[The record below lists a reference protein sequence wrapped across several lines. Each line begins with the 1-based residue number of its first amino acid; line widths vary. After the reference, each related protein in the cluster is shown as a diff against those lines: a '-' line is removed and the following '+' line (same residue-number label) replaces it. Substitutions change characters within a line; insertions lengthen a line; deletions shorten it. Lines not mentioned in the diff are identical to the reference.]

1 MIGHTEDVRTATRAR
16 KEYMD
21 VRERALLEAKA
32 KLDLAE
38 LSVSEVLALAP
49 TDAGLR
55 RLLRDVRAQRD
66 RVAAAGLDVKVG
78 RVQLVD
84 EVLSAGDRG

>member
-1 MIGHTEDVRTATRAR
+1 
-16 KEYMD
+16 MD